1 MSRRQ
6 NVDLELF
13 THWVPVELRYSDLDP
28 QNHVNNAVYFTYFE
42 LARVRFLHA
51 LHEQALEGMRRE
63 QEPERASAGGD
74 HPTTAD
80 LGFVVVTASCFY
92 RRPIAGL
99 EPVAVGVR
107 CAAASRATIGL
118 EYAICD
124 QPQGKLYATGA
135 TGIVS
140 VDRATGRPRSLPT
153 WARLVLGTD
162 SDGPSSET

>member
-13 THWVPVELRYSDLDP
+13 THWVPIELRYSDLDP

-51 LHEQALEGMRRE
+51 LHEHALENMRRE
-63 QEPERASAGGD
+63 QEPERAGD
-74 HPTTAD
+74 GDARPTTAD

-92 RRPIAGL
+92 RRPISGL
-99 EPVAVGVR
+99 EPVVVGVR
-107 CAAASRATIGL
+107 CAGASRATIDL

-124 QPQGKLYATGA
+124 RPQGTLYATGA

-140 VDRATGRPRSLPT
+140 VDSATGRPRSLPT
-153 WARLVLGTD
+153 WARLALGET
-162 SDGPSSET
+162 SGPSA